1 MAGFSF
7 IGLVR
12 GLIGIICIIAL
23 CYLLSENRKAISWKL
38 VIAGLITQFIIGI
51 GVIYVPAFY
60 LTCEFIG
67 RVFIHLMLFAKEGAH
82 FIFGDLTNSD
92 KIGYI
97 FAFQA
102 LPAIVFFGALTGAL
116 YYYGI
121 VQKVVGFFAWLL
133 QRLMNISGPESLAT
147 SANIFLGQSESP
159 LLIRSYLEKMSKA
172 EIFQVMVAGMSMLAG
187 TVLALYISFLG
198 GNDQAQQLFFAKHL
212 IAASV
217 MAAPGAIVVAK
228 IIIPQTADFEHKS
241 KLEKDLSGSNVLGA
255 IFNGTGDGLKL
266 AVNVAAMLVVF
277 VALMALF
284 NYIALKIGDWT
295 HLNNTIATATQ
306 GKYQSLSLQFILGFC
321 FSPIMWLIGICKSD
335 MVSTGRLLGEKVVL
349 TELIGYLHLSE
360 LKEAGV
366 FVQQKSVIMST
377 YMLSGFANFAS
388 IGIQIACIGSLA
400 PGQRTLMAEIGFKAM
415 VAGTI
420 TSLLSACMVGMII

>member
-1 MAGFSF
+1 MAGFTF

-12 GLIGIICIIAL
+12 GLLGIIVIIFL

-38 VIAGLITQFIIGI
+38 VFAGLSTQFLLGIGI
-51 GVIYVPAFY
+51 IYIPAFY
-60 LTCEFIG
+60 ITCEYIG
-67 RVFIHLMLFAKEGAH
+67 RIFVHLMLFAKEGSH

-102 LPAIVFFGALTGAL
+102 LPAIVFFGALTGIL

-133 QRLMNISGPESLAT
+133 QRIMHISGPESLAT

-159 LLIRSYLEKMSKA
+159 LLIRSYLEKMSRA

-198 GNDQAQQLFFAKHL
+198 GNDTTQQLFFAKHL

-228 IIIPQTADFEHKS
+228 ILIPQTDNFEQS
-241 KLEKDLSGSNVLGA
+241 AKLGKEHDGSNVLGS
-255 IFNGTGDGLKL
+255 IFNGTSDGLKL
-266 AVNVAAMLVVF
+266 AVTVAAMLVVF

-284 NYIALKIGDWT
+284 NYIAFKIGGWT
-295 HLNNTIATATQ
+295 HLNTAIASATQ
-306 GKYQSLSLQFILGFC
+306 GKYQSLSLQFILGYC
-321 FSPIMWLIGICKSD
+321 FAPLMWVIGICPAD

-349 TELIGYLHLSE
+349 TELIGYLHLSD
-360 LKEAGV
+360 LKTAGALLE
-366 FVQQKSVIMST
+366 QKSIIMST

-388 IGIQIACIGSLA
+388 IGVQIGCIGALA
-400 PGQRTLMAEIGFKAM
+400 PTHRTLVTEIGFKAM
-415 VAGTI
+415 VAGTL
-420 TSLLSACMVGMII
+420 TSLLSACMIGMII